1 MKNLMKALLI
11 AVMVSVPAK
20 AQLPVSLEL
29 PRVSPLETRSI
40 TIGFTEI
47 GFEYSSVAVRDRE
60 IWGGLVPYGEIWRT
74 GANKNTV
81 FMVSDDVLIN
91 GEALPAGEYGFHT
104 IPGEDSWTLIF
115 SNFSDAWG
123 SFFYDESEDALRV
136 EVTPEEM
143 NSTYE
148 WMKFSFGNYTDT
160 SVDMSLKW
168 AGLKVPFT
176 VTVPREVTFAH
187 IEKQFRTLPAFSW
200 QGWFQGAQYTLN
212 NEYEM
217 QTGLEWID
225 RAIEQERSPQ
235 TLSVKGRLLVKSGD
249 TDGALELA
257 GQITTEFEEDWRAYT
272 AAANVYSEAGDT
284 DAALDALQSALD
296 IAPDQVK
303 PRIQQAIDSLA
314 N

>member
-257 GQITTEFEEDWRAYT
+257 GQITTEFEEDWRAYA